1 MVTVVNSH
9 QPEPQESVY
18 PEEIFGIPVHT
29 ELLPETLPARPGER
43 RTIKYV
49 VIHETGNTAEGS
61 DAAGHSAYLLS
72 GKSGDTSWHY
82 TVDDHQI
89 YHHIPDDEIA
99 WHAGDRRTRDG
110 GNLCG
115 IGVELC
121 VNEDGDFEKTLAT
134 SNSTRTLWTKIAPRP
149 SGTTTGGRNFLKR
162 STNTKTSF
170 PLRNKFPAGTAF
182 NSRIRGIFVYLQ
194 PVLGGRCHSHG
205 ALSYK
210 HQASCGIRKIFAK
223 FEPPPFPR
231 PYRE

>member
-1 MVTVVNSH
+1 MGHWESEYSMQTDLRGAAWRRWAIAVPILVFVVVVAAFLVVTVVNSH
-9 QPEPQESVY
+9 QPEPQEGVY

-121 VNEDGDFEKTLAT
+121 VNADGDFEKTFDNAARLTAYLLDT
-134 SNSTRTLWTKIAPRP
+134 YGLQLGDVKQHADFMDKNCPQTIRDNNRWPEFLEKVHEYKNLIP
-149 SGTTTGGRNFLKR
+149 S
-162 STNTKTSF
+162 
-170 PLRNKFPAGTAF
+170 
-182 NSRIRGIFVYLQ
+182 
-194 PVLGGRCHSHG
+194 
-205 ALSYK
+205 
-210 HQASCGIRKIFAK
+210 
-223 FEPPPFPR
+223 E
-231 PYRE
+231 E

>member
-1 MVTVVNSH
+1 M
-9 QPEPQESVY
+9 
-18 PEEIFGIPVHT
+18 
-29 ELLPETLPARPGER
+29 
-43 RTIKYV
+43 

-121 VNEDGDFEKTLAT
+121 VNEDGDFEKTFNNAARLTAYLLDT
-134 SNSTRTLWTKIAPRP
+134 YGLQLGDVKQHADFMDQKFKP

-162 STNTKTSF
+162 STNTKPHF
-170 PLRNKFPAGTAF
+170 PPRNKFPTQVRPSIAVSAGF
-182 NSRIRGIFVYLQ
+182 LLQ
-194 PVLGGRCHSHG
+194 PS
-205 ALSYK
+205 
-210 HQASCGIRKIFAK
+210 
-223 FEPPPFPR
+223 
-231 PYRE
+231 

>member
-1 MVTVVNSH
+1 MGYWESEYSMQTDLRGAAWRRWAIAVPILVFVVVVAAFLVVTVVNSH

-115 IGVELC
+115 IGVEL
-121 VNEDGDFEKTLAT
+121 
-134 SNSTRTLWTKIAPRP
+134 
-149 SGTTTGGRNFLKR
+149 
-162 STNTKTSF
+162 
-170 PLRNKFPAGTAF
+170 
-182 NSRIRGIFVYLQ
+182 
-194 PVLGGRCHSHG
+194 
-205 ALSYK
+205 
-210 HQASCGIRKIFAK
+210 
-223 FEPPPFPR
+223 
-231 PYRE
+231 